1 MIRNL
6 KNRFGLKLI
15 ILLLAVAFNLTVT
28 VDAASGANAES
39 KPYIDYFK
47 AKNLRGN
54 IRSTYNDLKW
64 SGVTDTVLYNMVEV
78 ELKKH
83 YMSESKVRLETS
95 SWLVKILA
103 LSGNKKYLKVM
114 EEISS
119 SEAHKKIKKH
129 TNSAIAMLN
138 DYAVWLPIMNKGV
151 SKLPVSKRG
160 PARAKNMLNS
170 SNSELFV
177 IGAKRLYHNY
187 TDNVALLSQAQKFLL
202 KNHSKYDDK
211 VRLDG
216 MSWLIKSL
224 AESMDPKYK
233 PTLEKIAEESS
244 NKKIRKYAKKYAA
257 YL

>member
-1 MIRNL
+1 MMRNIRS
-6 KNRFGLKLI
+6 RFGLKWI
-15 ILLLAVAFNLTVT
+15 ILSLAVVFNLTVT

-47 AKNLRGN
+47 AKNLRGD
-54 IRSTYNDLKW
+54 IRSIHNDLKW
-64 SGVTDTVLYNMVEV
+64 SGVTDTALYDMVET
-78 ELKKH
+78 ELKRH

-103 LSGNKKYLKVM
+103 ISGNKKYLKTM
-114 EEISS
+114 EEISA

-129 TNSAIAMLN
+129 TNSSIKSLH

-160 PARAKNMLNS
+160 PARVKNMINS
-170 SNSELFV
+170 SNSEVFR
-177 IGAKRLYHNY
+177 IGAKRLYHSY
-187 TDNVALLSQAQKFLL
+187 TDNVELLSKAKKFLL
-202 KNHSKYDDK
+202 ANHSKYDDG
-211 VRLDG
+211 VRIDG

-224 AESMDPKYK
+224 AESMDAKYK
-233 PTLEKIAEESS
+233 PVLEKISEESS